1 MFVCVYFR
9 FQISDG
15 ECAVHWRMRKSSAG
29 LGRNKNLKAEISS
42 LELRRFVGGMTRACS
57 AFVAQFLD
65 SALKMF

>member
-1 MFVCVYFR
+1 MASVLCTGACVR
-9 FQISDG
+9 VRQDL
-15 ECAVHWRMRKSSAG
+15 EE
-29 LGRNKNLKAEISS
+29 NKNLKAEISS